1 MPTPTLTAVSRALA
15 VLAALTLG
23 SACAPNCETTCNKII
38 RCELADNFEQLECE
52 EACTRQSAQFE
63 VEDNRTLKQDFRAH
77 RSCIRSSTCEELE
90 AGECY
95 DEDLF
100 QF

>member
-1 MPTPTLTAVSRALA
+1 MPTPSLSRALA
-15 VLAALTLG
+15 VLAALTLA
-23 SACAPNCETTCNKII
+23 SACAPTCETTCRKIV

-52 EACTRQSAQFE
+52 ESCTRQSALFE
-63 VEDNRTLKQDFRAH
+63 VEDNKTLRQAFAAH
-77 RSCIRSSTCEELE
+77 RRCVTSSTCEELE